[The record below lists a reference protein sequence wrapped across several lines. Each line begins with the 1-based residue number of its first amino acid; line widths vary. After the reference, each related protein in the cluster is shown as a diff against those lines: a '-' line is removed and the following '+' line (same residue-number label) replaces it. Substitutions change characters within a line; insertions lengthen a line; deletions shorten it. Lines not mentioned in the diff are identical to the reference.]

1 MVEVDDEKYKI
12 HKECF
17 DKVIKM
23 PFEHITIN
31 APIGYDEVLRSEY
44 GDYMAPVKGTSCHD
58 YPFYGHM
65 EQELIHQIRNT
76 GFNGNIDEFCE
87 AVESGRLRV

>member
-58 YPFYGHM
+58 YPFM
-65 EQELIHQIRNT
+65 VIWNRNLFT
-76 GFNGNIDEFCE
+76 
-87 AVESGRLRV
+87 RLEILALMAT